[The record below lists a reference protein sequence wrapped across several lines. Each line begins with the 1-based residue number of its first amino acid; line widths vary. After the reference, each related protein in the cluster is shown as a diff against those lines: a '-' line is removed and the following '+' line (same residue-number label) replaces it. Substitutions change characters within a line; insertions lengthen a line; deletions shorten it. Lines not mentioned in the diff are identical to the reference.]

1 MSSSHSGTIGRKRV
15 GSGSAAGSEYYYASG
30 GLGGLGGSV
39 NGGGTGGGEQL
50 RRQRSAEWHSHGR
63 HGHGHGH
70 GLGHGLGH
78 AMGHGYG
85 SSSEDEYQNTGQSTA
100 FDTQL
105 LAQLLLQSQQ
115 LASMEHY
122 NSDCEP
128 DYLRQR
134 DRHQEDTP
142 LADGPP
148 TVATAPEVT
157 YAQPHQQRSTVAGS
171 PLKVSTVSAGKY
183 QSNANLGLF
192 PNSSSSGGSSVQN
205 GVTVHTP
212 RSTNPFLNGSTNSGG
227 ESEEPPPEPAPPEI
241 PPRTQSLLM
250 SLRKHSDYKLK
261 YEEKGDQKHEEFI
274 PTSQLQKGE
283 FSSKRPKAAGAH
295 LNIT

>member
-15 GSGSAAGSEYYYASG
+15 GSGSAASTNSEFYYGSAAAAAA
-30 GLGGLGGSV
+30 
-39 NGGGTGGGEQL
+39 GGEHL
-50 RRQRSAEWHSHGR
+50 RRQRSAEWHSHR
-63 HGHGHGH
+63 HGHGHGY
-70 GLGHGLGH
+70 GGGAG
-78 AMGHGYG
+78 AG
-85 SSSEDEYQNTGQSTA
+85 SSSEDEYQNTGQSSA

-134 DRHQEDTP
+134 TRRSGD
-142 LADGPP
+142 A
-148 TVATAPEVT
+148 AAAASAAAAPEVT
-157 YAQPHQQRSTVAGS
+157 YAQPHRVAATTTTVAS
-171 PLKVSTVSAGKY
+171 PLKLSNIVSGGKY

-192 PNSSSSGGSSVQN
+192 PNSTSSSSNAELAGSS
-205 GVTVHTP
+205 
-212 RSTNPFLNGSTNSGG
+212 
-227 ESEEPPPEPAPPEI
+227 ESEPPPEPAPPEI

-274 PTSQLQKGE
+274 PTSQLQKE
-283 FSSKRPKAAGAH
+283 YIISDNLRSVEQQ
-295 LNIT
+295 LNALSPAETQG

>member
-1 MSSSHSGTIGRKRV
+1 
-15 GSGSAAGSEYYYASG
+15 
-30 GLGGLGGSV
+30 
-39 NGGGTGGGEQL
+39 
-50 RRQRSAEWHSHGR
+50 
-63 HGHGHGH
+63 
-70 GLGHGLGH
+70 
-78 AMGHGYG
+78 
-85 SSSEDEYQNTGQSTA
+85 
-100 FDTQL
+100 
-105 LAQLLLQSQQ
+105 
-115 LASMEHY
+115 MEHY

-134 DRHQEDTP
+134 DRHQDEDTP
-142 LADGPP
+142 LGDAPP
-148 TVATAPEVT
+148 TVAAAPEVT
-157 YAQPHQQRSTVAGS
+157 YAQPHQQRSSMAGS

-205 GVTVHTP
+205 GVAAHTP
-212 RSTNPFLNGSTNSGG
+212 RSTNPFLNGSSKFAGEDGGLENINMLKPSASSSTAATSSIRSSHRNRNALNRLSGMTSSSSDSQTHHQQQQQQQIAAVKQQQQMLPPEDSGDDEFVLGLGSLELGNCSSGG

-283 FSSKRPKAAGAH
+283 FSSKKGSVQAGNRC
-295 LNIT
+295 LS